1 MKKSK
6 GGRPT
11 EYTKDEL
18 LKILLNY
25 TQEHPKQTVR
35 LSELQEATGIKRYIW
50 SYNLKDEIDK
60 INREIQSVA
69 TAGKGTFLPSVEEI
83 LLSCKGDEKKLA
95 VQIQTLT
102 DMVNDMSKY
111 QDAAKAVK
119 GMEADYK
126 NRLDELECMIKE
138 KDKQIEALYEQ
149 INRLVIDSDNPN
161 KRKEQGIKSNV
172 IEYTPENM
180 KQFNEMVAKLLL

>member
-69 TAGKGTFLPSVEEI
+69 TAGRGTFLPSVEEI

>member
-25 TQEHPKQTVR
+25 TQEHQKQTVR

>member
-60 INREIQSVA
+60 INREIQSVT

-180 KQFNEMVAKLLL
+180 KQFNEMVEKLLL

>member
-35 LSELQEATGIKRYIW
+35 LSELQKATGIKRYIW

-69 TAGKGTFLPSVEEI
+69 TAGRGTFLPSVEEI

>member
-60 INREIQSVA
+60 INREIQSVV

-180 KQFNEMVAKLLL
+180 EQFNEMVEKLLL